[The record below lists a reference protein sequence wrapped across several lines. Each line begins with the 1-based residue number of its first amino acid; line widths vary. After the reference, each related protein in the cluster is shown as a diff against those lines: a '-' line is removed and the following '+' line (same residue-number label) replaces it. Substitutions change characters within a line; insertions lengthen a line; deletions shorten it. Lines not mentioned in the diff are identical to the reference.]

1 MLLAAQQPA
10 DLVGGLTVVLFYG
23 VRVDVHGERRC
34 AVAEPVL
41 CGLDVR
47 LVADGERRLGVTEL
61 VELHPPLVARP
72 LDASIPIGRRSCAA
86 SVSAGCCGDCYA
98 CVGMD
103 GSMDESD

>member
-1 MLLAAQQPA
+1 MKETVVSECWRALRFQYAA
-10 DLVGGLTVVLFYG
+10 DGVGGLTVVLFYG

-61 VELHPPLVARP
+61 VELQPP
-72 LDASIPIGRRSCAA
+72 RSP
-86 SVSAGCCGDCYA
+86 SS
-98 CVGMD
+98 
-103 GSMDESD
+103 